1 MTQILDF
8 LSENKYQIEYLY
20 YAGLVTLIGLIIFKA
35 SLFKKIFSYDVIF
48 LLIVVSYF
56 GLNFLWKTDYNPTIY
71 SVLAIVLVIIQLI
84 KTTHYYQ
91 EEDKMK
97 VSALNHIKNADY
109 DYFVTVDDKDKMID
123 FSNSIA
129 QKFGMGESDL
139 RKSKFWDLFVSRFGI
154 VGINEEPVD
163 EERLAILK
171 REYAKKVKFNIS
183 YQFRVQVRNIDNEI
197 EYYQFLV
204 KPIYNGERYL
214 GKNIFIN
221 RNRWQIINELNTS
234 LANMIDQYE
243 KAKQQSHI
251 WLSMVPQVLLY
262 YDYHSQTYIITET
275 FKRVLNTQ
283 KSELTETEFLDLIH
297 PEDLEKYKSDLM
309 NINSQE
315 VTSIIFRLKINGK
328 YRKISEEAML
338 MEPQSGLVSVV
349 KTLPVKEENADNVEY
364 IKSLTTP
371 ASPSINTQAIKTAS
385 TTMAAPKEDIKEI
398 ETSDDLKKLAEKM
411 QNKDVDRLE
420 SLLNSAIKKRDS

>member
-1 MTQILDF
+1 
-8 LSENKYQIEYLY
+8 
-20 YAGLVTLIGLIIFKA
+20 
-35 SLFKKIFSYDVIF
+35 
-48 LLIVVSYF
+48 
-56 GLNFLWKTDYNPTIY
+56 
-71 SVLAIVLVIIQLI
+71 
-84 KTTHYYQ
+84 
-91 EEDKMK
+91 
-97 VSALNHIKNADY
+97 
-109 DYFVTVDDKDKMID
+109 
-123 FSNSIA
+123 
-129 QKFGMGESDL
+129 
-139 RKSKFWDLFVSRFGI
+139 
-154 VGINEEPVD
+154 
-163 EERLAILK
+163 
-171 REYAKKVKFNIS
+171 
-183 YQFRVQVRNIDNEI
+183 
-197 EYYQFLV
+197 
-204 KPIYNGERYL
+204 
-214 GKNIFIN
+214 
-221 RNRWQIINELNTS
+221 
-234 LANMIDQYE
+234 MIDQYE

-398 ETSDDLKKLAEKM
+398 ETSDDLK
-411 QNKDVDRLE
+411 
-420 SLLNSAIKKRDS
+420 IG